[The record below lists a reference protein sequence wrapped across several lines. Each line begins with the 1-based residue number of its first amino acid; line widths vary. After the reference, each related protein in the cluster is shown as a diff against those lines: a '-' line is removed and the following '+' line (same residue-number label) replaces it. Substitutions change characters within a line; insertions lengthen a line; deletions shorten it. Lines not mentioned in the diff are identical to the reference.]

1 MEERT
6 KVKRMQWIP
15 YTFCGGNVLCG
26 NGELKINV
34 LCGNGVLKI
43 NVLCG
48 NGVLKI
54 NVWCGNGVLKISP
67 KSATNDEFE
76 AACYGSGSV

>member
-26 NGELKINV
+26 NGE
-34 LCGNGVLKI
+34 LKI